1 MGKGTH
7 QYQIVYREDKPS
19 LVRIH
24 PVDSGTAPGTFP
36 NGSDATT
43 QTDLL
48 QQAHQ
53 LYREQKYQNVLTI
66 CNHVRGRL
74 CCIGLQLSTCLRV
87 VRPVCSLVGQH

>member
-1 MGKGTH
+1 MGQGTH

-24 PVDSGTAPGTFP
+24 PVDSGTALSPFP
-36 NGSDATT
+36 NGSDTST
-43 QTDLL
+43 RTDLL

-66 CNHVRGRL
+66 CNHVCQPRHGELHVRARVHGEGL
-74 CCIGLQLSTCLRV
+74 CYYT
-87 VRPVCSLVGQH
+87 